1 VLLASTY
8 SNPKILFNNH
18 IETIYPA
25 LFRVVNNVNSNRER
39 INTNDGDFLDLDW
52 SLAGSKKLI
61 IISHGLEGNS
71 QKAYILGM
79 IKAVNHL
86 GKDALAWNYRGCSGE
101 MNLTDRFYHSGAT
114 DDLDLVINHALN
126 KGYEQIQ
133 LIGFSLGGN
142 LTLKYLGEGHKN
154 KIESAV
160 VFSVPMDLE
169 KSSFKL
175 MKWFNYLY
183 SRRFLESLKKKFK
196 QKMPLL
202 PSPITHNEID
212 RLKSVFQFDELIT
225 APLHGFKN
233 AQHYYKECSSLFFLP
248 EISTPT
254 LIVNARN
261 DPFLSESCF
270 PYNMLKNHNF
280 VHFETPLKGG
290 HVGFTDFTNPFYWS
304 EQRVIEFL
312 Q

>member
-1 VLLASTY
+1 MLFTSTY

-25 LFRVVNNVNSNRER
+25 LFRIVKNVNSNRER
-39 INTNDGDFLDLDW
+39 INTHDGDFLDLDW
-52 SLAGSKKLI
+52 SLAGSKKLVI
-61 IISHGLEGNS
+61 LSHGLEGNS

-79 IKAVNHL
+79 VKAVNSM

-114 DDLDLVINHALN
+114 DDLDLVVKHAFK

-142 LTLKYLGEGHKN
+142 LTLKYLGEGHTN

-169 KSSFKL
+169 ASSYKL
-175 MKWFNYLY
+175 TKWFNYLY

-196 QKMPLL
+196 QKMPPL
-202 PSPITHNEID
+202 PSAITHNEID
-212 RLKSVFQFDELIT
+212 QLKSVFQFDEIIT

-233 AQHYYKECSSLFFLP
+233 ARHYYKECSALFFLP
-248 EISTPT
+248 EINIY
-254 LIVNARN
+254 L
-261 DPFLSESCF
+261 
-270 PYNMLKNHNF
+270 
-280 VHFETPLKGG
+280 
-290 HVGFTDFTNPFYWS
+290 
-304 EQRVIEFL
+304 QVI
-312 Q
+312 QAN